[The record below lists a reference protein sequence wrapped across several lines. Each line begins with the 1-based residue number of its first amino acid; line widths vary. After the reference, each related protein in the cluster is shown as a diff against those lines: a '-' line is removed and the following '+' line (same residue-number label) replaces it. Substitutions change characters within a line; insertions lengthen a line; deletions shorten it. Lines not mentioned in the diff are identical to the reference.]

1 MKETPYWW
9 EEAPLAALPAT
20 DLPQQT
26 DVAIIGC
33 GYTGLSA
40 ALTLLEKGR
49 SVVLLEEQRAGEG
62 ASSRNGGMCGD
73 ILKPTFSQLSERCG
87 RRTAVALYS
96 ETRDALTFLKHFVS
110 THAIACD
117 LAQVGRLTGV
127 LSERQVRSIEDE
139 SALLKKEVGI
149 DYHMVSKRDLRD
161 EIGSD
166 LYVGARIHPHHA
178 GLHPAKYVAGLIRI
192 VRERGANI
200 HDRTRLLSYVS
211 VGRDFELVT
220 SRGKLRTRDL
230 IIATNGYTGAATSW
244 LRRRIVPVTSY
255 MIATEV
261 IPPATMRE
269 LFPKGRLV
277 IDTNRLLVYYRPS
290 PDGTRIL
297 FGGRPA
303 YTKVSLETSARRLM
317 DYLRQIFPAL
327 RTISVAHSWFGYI
340 GYTFDHLPHVG
351 TQDGV
356 HYAAGY
362 CGSGVVLATWLGRKA
377 AHRLLGDSEGK
388 SAFANLPH
396 PTHPLYRGRPWF
408 LPLVQAWYQ
417 LQDASVRR

>member
-9 EEAPLAALPAT
+9 EDAPLAAQPAT
-20 DLPQQT
+20 ELPQQT
-26 DVAIIGC
+26 DVAIVGC

-49 SVVLLEEQRAGEG
+49 SVVLLDDQRAGEG

-73 ILKPTFSQLSERCG
+73 ILKPTFSELSERYG
-87 RRTAVALYS
+87 KQTSVALYS
-96 ETRDALTFLKHFVS
+96 ETRDALNFLKHFVL
-110 THAIACD
+110 TNAIACD
-117 LAQVGRLTGV
+117 FAQAGRLTGIA
-127 LSERQVRSIEDE
+127 SDHQARSIEAE
-139 SALLKKEVGI
+139 SALLKREVGI
-149 DYHMVSKRDLRD
+149 DYHMVSKRDLHN

-178 GLHPAKYVAGLIRI
+178 GLQPAKYVAELIRI
-192 VRERGANI
+192 VRERGAHI
-200 HDRTRLLSYVS
+200 QDRTRLLSYVS
-211 VGRDFELVT
+211 AGRNFELVT

-230 IIATNGYTGAATSW
+230 IIATNGYTGAATPW

-255 MIATEV
+255 MIATKV
-261 IPPATMRE
+261 IPLPTMRE
-269 LFPKGRLV
+269 LFPTGRLV

-303 YTKVSLETSARRLM
+303 YTKVNLETSARRLM
-317 DYLRQIFPAL
+317 EYLRQIFPVL
-327 RTISVAHSWFGYI
+327 RTSSVAHSWFGYI

-351 TQDGV
+351 TKDGV

-377 AHRLLGDSEGK
+377 AYRLLGDTEGK
-388 SAFANLPH
+388 SAFANLTH

>member
-9 EEAPLAALPAT
+9 EDAPLAAQPAT
-20 DLPQQT
+20 ELPQQT
-26 DVAIIGC
+26 DVAIVGC

-49 SVVLLEEQRAGEG
+49 SVVLLDDQRAGEG

-73 ILKPTFSQLSERCG
+73 ILKPTFSELSERYG
-87 RRTAVALYS
+87 KQTSVALYS
-96 ETRDALTFLKHFVS
+96 ETRDALNFLKHFVL
-110 THAIACD
+110 TNAIACD
-117 LAQVGRLTGV
+117 FAQAGRLTGIA
-127 LSERQVRSIEDE
+127 SDHQARSIEAE
-139 SALLKKEVGI
+139 SALLKREVGI
-149 DYHMVSKRDLRD
+149 DYHMVSKGDLHN

-178 GLHPAKYVAGLIRI
+178 GLQPAKYVAELIRI
-192 VRERGANI
+192 VRERGAHI
-200 HDRTRLLSYVS
+200 QDRTRLLSYVS
-211 VGRDFELVT
+211 AGRNFELVT

-255 MIATEV
+255 MIATKV
-261 IPPATMRE
+261 IPLPTMRE
-269 LFPKGRLV
+269 LFPTGRLV

-303 YTKVSLETSARRLM
+303 YTKVNLETSARRLM
-317 DYLRQIFPAL
+317 EYLRQIFPVL
-327 RTISVAHSWFGYI
+327 RTSSVAHSWFGYI

-351 TQDGV
+351 TKDGV

-377 AHRLLGDSEGK
+377 AYRLLGDTEGK
-388 SAFANLPH
+388 SAFANLTH

>member
-9 EEAPLAALPAT
+9 EDAPLAAQPAT
-20 DLPQQT
+20 ELPQQT
-26 DVAIIGC
+26 DVAIVGC

-40 ALTLLEKGR
+40 ALTLLGKGR
-49 SVVLLEEQRAGEG
+49 SVVLLDDQRAGEG

-73 ILKPTFSQLSERCG
+73 ILKPTLSELSERYG
-87 RRTAVALYS
+87 RQTSVALYS
-96 ETRDALTFLKHFVS
+96 ETRDALNFLKHFVA
-110 THAIACD
+110 TNAIACD
-117 LAQVGRLTGV
+117 FAQAGRLTGIA
-127 LSERQVRSIEDE
+127 SEQQVRSIEAE
-139 SALLKKEVGI
+139 SALLKREVGI
-149 DYHMVSKRDLRD
+149 DYHMVSKRDLHN

-178 GLHPAKYVAGLIRI
+178 GLQPAKYVAELIRI
-192 VRERGANI
+192 VRERGAHI
-200 HDRTRLLSYVS
+200 QDRTRLLSYVS
-211 VGRDFELVT
+211 AGRNFELVT

-255 MIATEV
+255 MIATKV
-261 IPPATMRE
+261 IPLRTMRE
-269 LFPKGRLV
+269 LFPTGRLV

-303 YTKVSLETSARRLM
+303 YTKVNLETSARRLM
-317 DYLRQIFPAL
+317 EYLCQIFPVL
-327 RTISVAHSWFGYI
+327 RTSSVAHSWFGYI

-351 TQDGV
+351 TKDGV

-377 AHRLLGDSEGK
+377 AYRLLGDTEGK
-388 SAFANLPH
+388 SAFANLTH

>member
-9 EEAPLAALPAT
+9 EEAPLAAQPAT
-20 DLPQQT
+20 ELPQQT
-26 DVAIIGC
+26 DVAIVGC

-40 ALTLLEKGR
+40 ALTLLEKDR
-49 SVVLLEEQRAGEG
+49 SVVLLDELRAGEG

-73 ILKPTFSQLSERCG
+73 ILKPTFSQLLERCG
-87 RRTAVALYS
+87 RQTAVALYS
-96 ETRDALTFLKHFVS
+96 ETRDALGFLKYFVA
-110 THAIACD
+110 TGAIDCD
-117 LAQVGRLTGV
+117 LAPVGRLTGIA
-127 LSERQVRSIEDE
+127 SEEQVRSIEAE
-139 SALLKKEVGI
+139 SALLKREVGI
-149 DYHMVSKRDLRD
+149 DYHMVSKRDLRG

-178 GLHPAKYVAGLIRI
+178 ALHPAKYVTGLIRF
-192 VRERGANI
+192 VRERGAQI
-200 HDRTRLLSYVS
+200 YDQTRLLSYAAA
-211 VGRDFELVT
+211 GRNFELVT

-255 MIATEV
+255 MISTEE

-269 LFPKGRLV
+269 LFPKGRMV

-290 PDGTRIL
+290 PDGTRVL

-303 YTKVSLETSARRLM
+303 YTKVDPETSARRLM
-317 DYLRQIFPAL
+317 DYLRRIFPVL
-327 RTISVAHSWFGYI
+327 RTTSVSHSWFGYI

-351 TQDGV
+351 TKDGV

-362 CGSGVVLATWLGRKA
+362 CGSGVVLSTWLGRKA
-377 AHRLLGDSEGK
+377 AYRLLGDAEGK
-388 SAFANLPH
+388 SAFADLTH
-396 PTHPLYRGRPWF
+396 PTHPLYHGRPWF

-417 LQDASVRR
+417 LQDASVQR